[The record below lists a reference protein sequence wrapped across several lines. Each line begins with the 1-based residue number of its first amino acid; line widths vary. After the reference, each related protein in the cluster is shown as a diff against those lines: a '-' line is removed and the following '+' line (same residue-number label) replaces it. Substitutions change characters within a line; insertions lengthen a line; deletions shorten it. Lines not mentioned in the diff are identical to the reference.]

1 MPDTNRTSPTNQ
13 NTGSARPGP
22 ARPAPPARI
31 GGPDQPG
38 PDRPTLTVQQARQR
52 IGKATGHAPSTPA
65 MYRLLHDER
74 IHWTKVI
81 GRILVDQASV
91 DQFIFNTSIGI

>member
-1 MPDTNRTSPTNQ
+1 
-13 NTGSARPGP
+13 
-22 ARPAPPARI
+22 
-31 GGPDQPG
+31 
-38 PDRPTLTVQQARQR
+38 
-52 IGKATGHAPSTPA
+52 